1 MRLGRAL
8 VPLALALAVTGDA
21 FAAPFGD
28 VHLKDGR
35 KWEGVTYDIKGN
47 VIRVKFKNG
56 SETEISMNDVLR
68 AEPRAA
74 EEAGDGEEAA
84 EAAAPSPVDL
94 ASRCRLEPLAGWAP
108 QATSSPLVR
117 IHLAHTERDAT
128 LSVYIRRAA
137 ADLPADLTRLPK
149 DVSDDIAAD
158 FGTRYSRAAGQKYT
172 GTTLFGAPALKIE
185 SEVVEFGKKDK
196 DKRKVTELRF
206 RRFGLEYAISYSVAP
221 ADEGALAHQVGQL
234 FESFSFLPAIS
245 SSPDSYADYGRGF
258 RLDRP
263 NAEWQLLTAPFDE
276 ENPARLITSG
286 GKPGA
291 PDRAMVTVVCT
302 SGVAAD
308 AVLQDHFKKR
318 KSNNRNFVPPTLEES
333 KQGGGKVFRFKYEDF
348 NPGENKKK
356 LFKGFAGFVR
366 GKVVVVTGISP
377 VTDEDAAKLEG
388 DIDAA
393 LAAVILFDEEALKD
407 EVQTAQ
413 NAMLLVKQGS
423 DASNAKRYDEAVS
436 KFDEALRLA
445 PTFARAIYLRG
456 LAKKEKQDFDGS
468 KVDFEAA
475 AALDPSAGYDAELST
490 IYEAEAAAAERAKNW
505 GEAVRLWQRVWR
517 ADRTEDKRR
526 RLLQAAGQHWA
537 ELKKKDFAR
546 GLATLERD
554 LNGVRTDEQ
563 VAEFLSRSYR
573 EGAALLLRDKEFGTA
588 RRWATKAKSAAPS
601 KPSKD
606 EADKL
611 LDQISQAERKPR

>member
-1 MRLGRAL
+1 MRLARAL
-8 VPLALALAVTGDA
+8 APLTLSLLASGEVL
-21 FAAPFGD
+21 AAPHGD
-28 VHLKDGR
+28 VLFKDGR
-35 KWEGVTYDIKGN
+35 KFEDIDYEITGKR
-47 VIRVKFKNG
+47 IKLKLKNG
-56 SETEISMNDVLR
+56 EIEVSTDEVLQAIPR
-68 AEPRAA
+68 SAPAEG
-74 EEAGDGEEAA
+74 EGEEAA
-84 EAAAPSPVDL
+84 EAAGPTPVDI
-94 ASRCRLEPLAGWAP
+94 ASRCRLEPLQGWAP
-108 QATSSPLVR
+108 QTTSSPLVR
-117 IHLAHTERDAT
+117 IFLAHGERDAT
-128 LSVYIRRAA
+128 LAVYIRRVA
-137 ADLPADLTRLPK
+137 ADLPADLSRLPR
-149 DVSDDIAAD
+149 DVSDEVAAD
-158 FGTRYSRAAGQKYT
+158 LGARYARAGNPKCSAS
-172 GTTLFGAPALKIE
+172 TLFGAPVLKLE
-185 SEVVEFGKKDK
+185 AEVVEFGKKDK

-276 ENPARLITSG
+276 ESPARLITSG

-291 PDRAMVTVVCT
+291 PDRAVVTVTCT

-318 KSNNRNFVPPTLEES
+318 RSNNPRFVPPTLEEG
-333 KQGGGKVFRFKYEDF
+333 KQGGAKVFRFKYEDF

-366 GKVVVVTGISP
+366 GKVVTVTGILP

-388 DIDAA
+388 HIDTA
-393 LAAVILFDEEALKD
+393 LAAVVLFDEEALKD

-423 DASNAKRYDEAVS
+423 DAMTARRHDEAVS

-475 AALDPSAGYDAELST
+475 AVLDPSAGYDAELST

-517 ADRTEDKRR
+517 ADRTEDKKR
-526 RLLQAAGQHWA
+526 RLVQATTQHWG
-537 ELKKKDFAR
+537 ELKKKDVAR
-546 GLATLERD
+546 GLSTLERD
-554 LNGVRTDEQ
+554 LNGVRADEQ
-563 VAEFLSRSYR
+563 IADLLARCYR
-573 EGAALLLRDKEFGTA
+573 EGANILLRDKEFREA
-588 RRWATKAKSAAPS
+588 RRWATKAKSAAPT
-601 KPSKD
+601 KPAKD

-611 LDQISQAERKPR
+611 LDQISAAQSKAR